1 MKITAKSPRTKNYM
15 AELRRPFAAFILNPN
30 FTNKM
35 LQLII
40 TKKTLAL
47 QNAMACLKCIVVL
60 SIIIET

>member
-1 MKITAKSPRTKNYM
+1 MKITAKSPRTKNYT

-40 TKKTLAL
+40 TKKT
-47 QNAMACLKCIVVL
+47 I
-60 SIIIET
+60 SET

>member
-1 MKITAKSPRTKNYM
+1 MKITAKSPRTKNYT

-40 TKKTLAL
+40 TKKPSPT
-47 QNAMACLKCIVVL
+47 KCHGIFKMHL
-60 SIIIET
+60 LFFQ